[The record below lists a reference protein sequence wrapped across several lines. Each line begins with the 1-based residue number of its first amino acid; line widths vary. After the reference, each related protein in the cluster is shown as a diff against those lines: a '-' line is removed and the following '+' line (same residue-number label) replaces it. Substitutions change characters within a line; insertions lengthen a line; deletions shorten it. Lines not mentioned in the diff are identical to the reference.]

1 MTLHPAGDRI
11 GRVERN
17 GSRVDA
23 IAMKTKAYD
32 ELWGVAEDNY
42 GIITSAQA
50 RELGVSRQNLA
61 VMERGGFLTRICH
74 GVYQVK
80 HHVPNEKDVYA
91 IGVAAAGE
99 SGYLRGASVIAMLGL
114 APTVPGIVYVGAGK
128 RVRRKLPDRVRLR
141 DMTPCATTEF
151 DGFEGIRCQ
160 TLVEALKT
168 ARDEGAVE
176 ADRIADAAVKANE
189 KGLLTDEECAQ
200 FQD

>member
-1 MTLHPAGDRI
+1 MRAKP
-11 GRVERN
+11 
-17 GSRVDA
+17 
-23 IAMKTKAYD
+23 YD

-80 HHVPNEKDVYA
+80 HHVPNERDVYA
-91 IGVAAAGE
+91 IGVAAAGD

-128 RVRRKLPDRVRLR
+128 RVRRKLPEGLKLT
-141 DMTPCATTEF
+141 DMSPSSVTEF
-151 DGFEGIRCQ
+151 EGFEGIRCQ
-160 TLVEALKT
+160 PLVEALRT
-168 ARDEGAVE
+168 ARDEGVVE
-176 ADRIADAAVKANE
+176 ADRIAEAAAKAKE
-189 KGLLTDEECAQ
+189 KGLLSHEESAQ

>member
-1 MTLHPAGDRI
+1 MRAKP
-11 GRVERN
+11 
-17 GSRVDA
+17 
-23 IAMKTKAYD
+23 YD

-61 VMERGGFLTRICH
+61 V
-74 GVYQVK
+74 YQVK
-80 HHVPNEKDVYA
+80 HHVPDKRDVYA
-91 IGVAAAGE
+91 IGVAAAGD

-114 APTVPGIVYVGAGK
+114 APTDPGILYVGAGK
-128 RVRRKLPDRVRLR
+128 RVRRKLPDGMRLK
-141 DMTPCATTEF
+141 DMTPSATTEF
-151 DGFEGIRCQ
+151 EGFEGIRCQ
-160 TLVEALKT
+160 PLVEALRT

-176 ADRIADAAVKANE
+176 ADRIADAAIRANE

>member
-1 MTLHPAGDRI
+1 MRAKP
-11 GRVERN
+11 
-17 GSRVDA
+17 
-23 IAMKTKAYD
+23 YD

-61 VMERGGFLTRICH
+61 VMEHGGFLTRICH

-80 HHVPNEKDVYA
+80 HHVPDKRDVYA
-91 IGVAAAGE
+91 IGVAAAGD

-114 APTVPGIVYVGAGK
+114 APTDPGILYVGAVK
-128 RVRRKLPDRVRLR
+128 RVRRKLPDGMRLK
-141 DMTPCATTEF
+141 DMTPSATTEF
-151 DGFEGIRCQ
+151 EGFEGIRCQ
-160 TLVEALKT
+160 PLVEALRT

-176 ADRIADAAVKANE
+176 ADRIADAAIKANE
-189 KGLLTDEECAQ
+189 KGLLTDEESAQ

>member
-1 MTLHPAGDRI
+1 MRAKP
-11 GRVERN
+11 
-17 GSRVDA
+17 
-23 IAMKTKAYD
+23 YD

-61 VMERGGFLTRICH
+61 VMEHGGFLTRICH

-80 HHVPNEKDVYA
+80 HHVPDERDVYA
-91 IGVAAAGE
+91 IGVAAVGD

-114 APTVPGIVYVGAGK
+114 APTVPGILYVGAGK
-128 RVRRKLPDRVRLR
+128 RVRRKLPDGMRLK
-141 DMTPCATTEF
+141 DMTPTATTEF
-151 DGFEGIRCQ
+151 EGFEGIRCQ
-160 TLVEALKT
+160 PLVEALRT

-176 ADRIADAAVKANE
+176 ADRIADAAIRANE
-189 KGLLTDEECAQ
+189 RGLLTDEECAQ